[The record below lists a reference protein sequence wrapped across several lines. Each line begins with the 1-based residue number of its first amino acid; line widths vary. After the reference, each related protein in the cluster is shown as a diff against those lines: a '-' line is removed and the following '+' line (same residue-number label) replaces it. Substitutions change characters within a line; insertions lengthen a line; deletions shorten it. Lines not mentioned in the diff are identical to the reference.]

1 MSTQTLLP
9 DISELQQSLMIS
21 KKNGNRNV
29 VPSLRELCLLTIC
42 TKIERYPPEA
52 FAMLS
57 PDEWD
62 IVIERRWQATAP
74 KKKHMTNN
82 PLGAALSKNASSTKE
97 GGLDGTGRMIPA
109 LNAPCLREIEAV
121 NEHLAES
128 AVADRLIW
136 KDCVEYTFPIGSGDF
151 GRPKPLR
158 LPWPMLIKSMQ
169 NAGQTLTK
177 TWSFISDNLDDDDQ
191 ILNQESTLAKYR
203 FETEEALH
211 ALNDAPMTIGLLNE
225 SGVGKVISKL
235 VKQMHKR
242 KNQAES
248 EDSVSITES
257 YMLFDENLSQQSSV
271 PRMHVQHESQRSPL
285 SQLEELL
292 DSWKYLASAKGVN
305 VSASPSSTTR
315 SLEII
320 TGQGRRTTDEQHK
333 KDISTGHKCL
343 SWRQLYS
350 ALEQR
355 KEAMK
360 SSMSAKLRKTRE
372 KLDTEQ
378 LKTKA
383 CVTLTRS
390 SGGNSKR
397 EAILRIRALESA
409 ISAHGGGKGK
419 MSLLRA
425 ETQVQAAFSKAG
437 VSKVSAINTASP
449 QPVSRFGCSIAT
461 SGPKKRAAGEM
472 TFSGGK
478 KMKLP
483 EMQNVNKAKKGI
495 QMSKKVEQK
504 GTRGAFIKRR

>member
-1 MSTQTLLP
+1 
-9 DISELQQSLMIS
+9 
-21 KKNGNRNV
+21 
-29 VPSLRELCLLTIC
+29 
-42 TKIERYPPEA
+42 
-52 FAMLS
+52 
-57 PDEWD
+57 
-62 IVIERRWQATAP
+62 
-74 KKKHMTNN
+74 
-82 PLGAALSKNASSTKE
+82 
-97 GGLDGTGRMIPA
+97 
-109 LNAPCLREIEAV
+109 
-121 NEHLAES
+121 
-128 AVADRLIW
+128 
-136 KDCVEYTFPIGSGDF
+136 
-151 GRPKPLR
+151 
-158 LPWPMLIKSMQ
+158 
-169 NAGQTLTK
+169 
-177 TWSFISDNLDDDDQ
+177 
-191 ILNQESTLAKYR
+191 
-203 FETEEALH
+203 
-211 ALNDAPMTIGLLNE
+211 
-225 SGVGKVISKL
+225 
-235 VKQMHKR
+235 
-242 KNQAES
+242 
-248 EDSVSITES
+248 
-257 YMLFDENLSQQSSV
+257 
-271 PRMHVQHESQRSPL
+271 VQ
-285 SQLEELL
+285 
-292 DSWKYLASAKGVN
+292 N

-504 GTRGAFIKRR
+504 GTRGAFIKPR